1 MGFFLG
7 FCSILS
13 FGPYFFVSLIWQPPC
28 VCVLSRATLISCL
41 STPVKLYG
49 VEPWVFTRVGR
60 PALLLCGS
68 LWGKESDRGQCH
80 CWLTFGDLPGTHPFS
95 SHFTHFP
102 YVTGAPPAVVL
113 VVDPKVRGFAYILG
127 SPEKLAISSAVPTPT
142 DFYSQKL

>member
-1 MGFFLG
+1 M
-7 FCSILS
+7 
-13 FGPYFFVSLIWQPPC
+13 
-28 VCVLSRATLISCL
+28 ISCL

-127 SPEKLAISSAVPTPT
+127 SPEKPAVSSTDQLPLDLQPEFMRLYFSWCWNPGLCSLAWGWDCSLPRYPS
-142 DFYSQKL
+142 